1 MELSD
6 RIEIDPDVMNGKPVI
21 KDTRVT
27 VELILKKLAE
37 GAEVEDLLESYPHLV
52 QDDVRAVFD
61 YAAKTH
67 ANEEI
72 IEPTGS

>member
-1 MELSD
+1 MKLSD
-6 RIEIDPDVMNGKPVI
+6 RIEVDPAVMNGKPVV

-37 GAEVEDLLESYPHLV
+37 GAEVEDLFEAYPHLER
-52 QDDVRAVFD
+52 DDIRAVFD

-67 ANEEI
+67 ADEKI